1 MIEDFETGG
10 LRVAATLAAFV
21 NDELLPEIGLGQGE
35 FWAGFEGLID
45 DFTNR
50 NEELLARRDEL
61 QKQIDDWHHRNQGPD
76 YDRGAYQDFLREI
89 GYLEEEPGDFQIS
102 TNGVDPE
109 IATVAGPQLV
119 VPVKNARFA
128 ANAAN
133 ARWGSLY
140 DALYGSDVIPENDG
154 AGRAGGYNP
163 VRGQRVIDYV
173 RSFLDEICPLAGAS
187 HADVRRYRVAAGAL
201 AAECDSGV
209 HGLRD
214 PAQFAGFC
222 GAAENPAAVLLRNH
236 GLHVEISIDRGSEVG
251 AADPAGAKDVILE
264 AALTTIQDCE
274 DSVAAVDATDKV
286 AVYRNWL
293 GLMRGDLSDTFVKQG
308 KPMTRVLAEDRE
320 YRSPRGETLSLPGRS
335 LLLVRNVGHLMR
347 NNAIYDSR
355 GRQVFEGIM
364 DAVITSAI
372 GCLDIAGRNRLRNS
386 RSGSIYIVKPKMH
399 GPDEVRFTCE
409 LFAAVEKLLGLES
422 LTIKVGIMD
431 EERRTTVNLKRCI
444 YHARDRV
451 VFINTGFLDRTGD
464 EIHTGMHGGPMLPR
478 DEMKA
483 SAWISAYEDHNV
495 DTGLACGLPGRAQIG
510 KGMWPMPD
518 LMAAMVEQKVT
529 HPLAGANTAWVPSP
543 TAAVLHAMHYHR
555 VDVFA
560 VQDELRKRPPAAL
573 GELLEVPLLP
583 DPAALG
589 PGRVQRELDNNIQG
603 ILGYVVR
610 WIDQG
615 IGCSKVPNIDDVG
628 LMEDRATL
636 RISSQYVA
644 NWLHHGLCDEDQVEE
659 SLLRMAAVVDGQNAA
674 DPLYEPMA
682 PNPAGSFAFQAAR
695 DLIFQGTREPN
706 GYTEPALH
714 RVRLAKKQSN
724 RD

>member
-1 MIEDFETGG
+1 MIEDFDTGG
-10 LRVAATLAAFV
+10 LRVAAELAAFV
-21 NDELLPEIGLGQGE
+21 NEELLPEIGLGQTE
-35 FWAGFEGLID
+35 FWSGFEGLID
-45 DFTNR
+45 EFTAR
-50 NEELLARRDEL
+50 NEDLLAWRDHL
-61 QKQIDDWHHRNQGPD
+61 QQQIDDWHHRHRGSD
-76 YDRGAYQDFLREI
+76 YDRDAYEAFLREI
-89 GYLEEEPGDFQIS
+89 GYLQEAPEDFAIS
-102 TNGVDPE
+102 TAGVDPE
-109 IATVAGPQLV
+109 IATIAGPQLV

-140 DALYGSDVIPENDG
+140 DALYGSDVIPEDDG
-154 AGRAGGYNP
+154 AGRGSGYNP
-163 VRGQRVIDYV
+163 LRGRRVIDYV
-173 RSFLDEICPLAGAS
+173 RGFLDEICPLVGAS
-187 HADVRRYRVAAGAL
+187 HADARQYRIDKGAL
-201 AAECDSGV
+201 AADC
-209 HGLRD
+209 
-214 PAQFAGFC
+214 A
-222 GAAENPAAVLLRNH
+222 GAARRLRKPEQLAGYRGSEESPSALLLVNH
-236 GLHVEISIDRGSEVG
+236 GLHIEIGVDRDSEVG
-251 AADPAGAKDVILE
+251 AGDPAGVRDVLLE

-274 DSVAAVDATDKV
+274 DSVAAVDATDKTE
-286 AVYRNWL
+286 VYRNWL
-293 GLMRGDLSDTFVKQG
+293 GLMRGDLEETFLKDG
-308 KPMTRVLAEDRE
+308 SPMTRGLAGDRD
-320 YRSPRGETLSLPGRS
+320 YLTPAGETLRLPGRS

-347 NNAIYDSR
+347 SNAIHDSR

-364 DAVITSAI
+364 DTVITAAAA
-372 GCLDIAGRNRLRNS
+372 CVDIEGRNRLRNS
-386 RSGSIYIVKPKMH
+386 RSGSVYIVKPKMH

-409 LFAAVEKLLGLES
+409 LFAAVEDLLGLAP
-422 LTIKVGIMD
+422 LTIKLGIMD

-444 YHARDRV
+444 YNARDRV

-483 SAWISAYEDHNV
+483 STWISAYEDHNV

-518 LMAAMVEQKVT
+518 LMAAMVEQKHM
-529 HPLAGANTAWVPSP
+529 HPQAGANTAWVPSP

-560 VQDELRKRPPAAL
+560 VQEELRSRRPVSLADLLAAPLLPEPAAL
-573 GELLEVPLLP
+573 G
-583 DPAALG
+583 A
-589 PGRVQRELDNNIQG
+589 GRIQRELDNNIQG

-615 IGCSKVPNIDDVG
+615 IGCSKVPNIDNVA

-644 NWLHHGLCDEDQVEE
+644 NWLHHGLCREEQVEE
-659 SLLRMAAVVDGQNAA
+659 SLLCMAAVVDGQNAA
-674 DPLYEPMA
+674 DPRYEPMA
-682 PNPAGSFAFQAAR
+682 VNPAGSFAFQAAR
-695 DLIFQGTREPN
+695 DLIFQGVREPN

-714 RVRLAKKQSN
+714 RVRLAKKQAN